1 MRAEDDSIGGVEVEG
16 DIMRVMIIPDNTC
29 YAPPQWLHGH
39 RAGSGLTM
47 SNYAIQS
54 PDYPLSVHSQT
65 QSIGMEIF
73 LFFYQ
78 LSRKYIHFE

>member
-1 MRAEDDSIGGVEVEG
+1 MEGG
-16 DIMRVMIIPDNTC
+16 IMPVMIIPDNTC
-29 YAPPQWLHGH
+29 YAPPHWLHGH
-39 RAGSGLTM
+39 KVGSGLTM
-47 SNYAIQS
+47 SNYVIQS
-54 PDYPLSVHSQT
+54 PDYPLSDHSQT